1 MIAKKYIYI
10 HCSKKSG
17 VPTTVGE
24 KGKELLRETLLR
36 GKKRDSMVLDMNT
49 EV

>member
-1 MIAKKYIYI
+1 MMDIYIYT
-10 HCSKKSG
+10 HPSKKSG
-17 VPTTVGE
+17 VPTTGGE
-24 KGKELLRETLLR
+24 KGKEPLRETSLR